1 MSLTFER
8 GNPQEPKGHALVYF
22 RAGSERVLALYVI
35 VLPVSMDISKYIP
48 PLLAPQF
55 GGISPQE
62 MSAVALPPVP
72 EEVGSYEELMKLAEM
87 RSDDLILGG
96 TLLPT
101 AEPTSLMEAANSV
114 VQEYAQMW
122 ADYLARNPV
131 VEEEREEEGAVGV
144 SEVLYSLMGG
154 RDKLAEMSKLV
165 AKLRFAVEGQDSAA
179 INEAEE
185 EIRILSRYVPD
196 NYLVSQLLDVA
207 RQPQPIGGDLAQLYL
222 ERCYRLSDGDEE
234 SVRKLEEQIKVM
246 ESSE

>member
-114 VQEYAQMW
+114 VQEYAQLW